1 MLLRE
6 LEEREKGKKVF
17 LYTDSACTYQFYEH
31 RGFELAQEKDITLK
45 IGNKEVA
52 LRCLLYSKVL
62 G

>member
-31 RGFELAQEKDITLK
+31 RGFELAQEKILH
-45 IGNKEVA
+45 
-52 LRCLLYSKVL
+52 
-62 G
+62 